1 MKLWQKGAAAHE
13 KVDSFTVGKDRE
25 YDLVLAQYDCE
36 ASIAHAKMLG
46 AIGLITTAEAQQ
58 LCKVLEALK
67 EDAEKGVFTIE
78 NEFEDMHSKIEHV
91 LTEKLGDLGK
101 KIHTA
106 RSRNDQV
113 LVAMHLYLKQELTE
127 IKTQVIALFD
137 LLLELAEKHQDELIP
152 GYTHL
157 QVAMPSSIGMWLSAY
172 AESLVDDLYFWEAA
186 FKIADQNPL
195 GSAAGYGSAFPI
207 NRELTTKLM
216 AFKQLKVNAVASQMS
231 RGKLEK
237 STAMALSSIGSSLS
251 KMCMDI
257 CLYMGQDFDFISFP
271 ADLTTGSSIMPHK
284 KNPDLF
290 ELVRGKCNSLQGLP
304 NQLALLTT
312 NLPSGYHREL
322 QLAKGPI
329 IDAVQEL
336 KSCLD
341 ILLFSL
347 PQLKVSQ
354 NTTDQKKYDYLFSV
368 DTLNADVIAGKP
380 FRDAYRE
387 LGEAIENGTYV
398 PNRNLKHTHVG
409 SVGNLGLDLIKAKMK
424 PLRF

>member
-36 ASIAHAKMLG
+36 ASMAHAKMLG

-186 FKIADQNPL
+186 FKITDQNPL

-216 AFKQLKVNAVASQMS
+216 AFKQLKVNAVA
-231 RGKLEK
+231 
-237 STAMALSSIGSSLS
+237 
-251 KMCMDI
+251 
-257 CLYMGQDFDFISFP
+257 
-271 ADLTTGSSIMPHK
+271 
-284 KNPDLF
+284 
-290 ELVRGKCNSLQGLP
+290 
-304 NQLALLTT
+304 
-312 NLPSGYHREL
+312 
-322 QLAKGPI
+322 
-329 IDAVQEL
+329 
-336 KSCLD
+336 
-341 ILLFSL
+341 
-347 PQLKVSQ
+347 
-354 NTTDQKKYDYLFSV
+354 
-368 DTLNADVIAGKP
+368 
-380 FRDAYRE
+380 
-387 LGEAIENGTYV
+387 
-398 PNRNLKHTHVG
+398 
-409 SVGNLGLDLIKAKMK
+409 
-424 PLRF
+424 

>member
-1 MKLWQKGAAAHE
+1 MKLWQKGATAHE

-36 ASIAHAKMLG
+36 ASMAHAKMLG

-91 LTEKLGDLGK
+91 LIEKLGDLGK

-137 LLLELAEKHQDELIP
+137 LLLELAEKHQDDLIP

-207 NRELTTKLM
+207 DRELTTKLM
-216 AFKQLKVNAVASQMS
+216 AFKKLKVNAVASQMS

-387 LGEAIENGTYV
+387 LGEAIENGTYI

-409 SVGNLGLDLIKAKMK
+409 SVGNLGLDLIKAKMD

>member
-13 KVDSFTVGKDRE
+13 KVDTFTVGKDRE

-36 ASIAHAKMLG
+36 ASKAHAKMLG
-46 AIGLITTAEAQQ
+46 AIGLITPNEVKQ
-58 LCKVLEALK
+58 LCNVLEILK
-67 EDAEKGVFTIE
+67 TDAKNGSFTIE
-78 NEFEDMHSKIEHV
+78 DEFEDMHSKIEYI
-91 LTEKLGDLGK
+91 LTEELGDLGK

-127 IKTQVIALFD
+127 IKTLVIALFD
-137 LLLELAEKHQDELIP
+137 LLLELAEKHQNDLIP

-195 GSAAGYGSAFPI
+195 GSAAGFGSAFPI
-207 NRELTTKLM
+207 DRELTTNLM
-216 AFKQLKVNAVASQMS
+216 AFKQLKVNAVAAQMS

-237 STAMALSSIGSSLS
+237 STAMALSSIGSSLA
-251 KMCMDI
+251 KMSMDI

-271 ADLTTGSSIMPHK
+271 SDLTTGSSIMPHK

-290 ELVRGKCNSLQGLP
+290 ELVRGKCNTLQALP

-322 QLAKGPI
+322 QLAKGPM

-336 KSCLD
+336 KACLD

-347 PQLKVSQ
+347 PQLRVTQ
-354 NTTDQKKYDYLFSV
+354 NSTDQKKYDYLFSV
-368 DTLNADVIAGKP
+368 DTLNAEVIAGKP

-387 LGEAIENGTYV
+387 IGEAIENGSYI
-398 PNRNLKHTHVG
+398 PNRTLNHTHLG
-409 SVGNLGLDLIKAKMK
+409 SIGNLGLEVIRAKMK
-424 PLRF
+424 PLRE

>member
-25 YDLVLAQYDCE
+25 YDLVLVQYDCE

-91 LTEKLGDLGK
+91 LIEKLGDLGK

-207 NRELTTKLM
+207 DRELTTKLM

-347 PQLKVSQ
+347 PQLRVSQ

>member
-13 KVDSFTVGKDRE
+13 KVDTFTVGKDRE

-36 ASIAHAKMLG
+36 ASKAHAKMLG
-46 AIGLITTAEAQQ
+46 AIGLITPNEVKQ
-58 LCKVLEALK
+58 LCNVLETLK
-67 EDAEKGVFTIE
+67 TDAKNGSFTIE
-78 NEFEDMHSKIEHV
+78 DEFEDMHSKIEYI
-91 LTEKLGDLGK
+91 LTEELGDLGK

-127 IKTQVIALFD
+127 IKTLVIALFD
-137 LLLELAEKHQDELIP
+137 LLLELAEKHQNDLIP

-195 GSAAGYGSAFPI
+195 GSAAGFGSAFPI
-207 NRELTTKLM
+207 DRELTTNLM
-216 AFKQLKVNAVASQMS
+216 AFKQLKVNAVAAQMS

-237 STAMALSSIGSSLS
+237 STAMALSSIGSSLA
-251 KMCMDI
+251 KMSMDI

-271 ADLTTGSSIMPHK
+271 SDLTTGSSIMPHK

-290 ELVRGKCNSLQGLP
+290 ELVRGKCNTLQALP

-322 QLAKGPI
+322 QLAKGPM

-336 KSCLD
+336 KACLD

-347 PQLKVSQ
+347 PQLRVTQ
-354 NTTDQKKYDYLFSV
+354 NSTDQKKYDYLFSV
-368 DTLNADVIAGKP
+368 DTLNAEVIAGKP

-387 LGEAIENGTYV
+387 IGEAIENGSYI
-398 PNRNLKHTHVG
+398 PNRGLNHTHLG
-409 SVGNLGLDLIKAKMK
+409 SIGNLGLEVIRAKMK
-424 PLRF
+424 PLRE

>member
-25 YDLVLAQYDCE
+25 YDLVLAQYDCQ
-36 ASIAHAKMLG
+36 ASMAHAKMLG
-46 AIGLITTAEAQQ
+46 TIGLISPEEVDQ
-58 LCKVLEALK
+58 LCSVLKTLK
-67 EDAEKGVFTIE
+67 ADAEKGSFTIE
-78 NEFEDMHSKIEHV
+78 TKFEDMHSKIEHI
-91 LTEKLGDLGK
+91 LTQQLGDLGK

-127 IKTQVIALFD
+127 IKSQVIALFD
-137 LLLELAEKHQDELIP
+137 LLLELAEKHQNDLIP

-172 AESLVDDLYFWEAA
+172 AESLIDDLYFWEAA

-207 NRELTTKLM
+207 DRELTTELM
-216 AFKQLKVNAVASQMS
+216 AFQQLKVNAVAAQMS

-237 STAMALSSIGSSLS
+237 STAMALSSIGSSLA
-251 KMCMDI
+251 KMSMDV

-271 ADLTTGSSIMPHK
+271 AELTTGSSIMPHK

-290 ELVRGKCNSLQGLP
+290 ELVRGKCNVLQALP
-304 NQLALLTT
+304 NQLTLLTS

-322 QLAKGPI
+322 QLAKGPL

-336 KSCLD
+336 KACLD

-347 PQLKVSQ
+347 PKMQVSR
-354 NTTDQKKYDYLFSV
+354 NSTDQKKYDYLFSV
-368 DTLNADVIAGKP
+368 DTLNAEVLAGKP

-387 LGEAIENGTYV
+387 LGEAIENGSYV
-398 PNRNLKHTHVG
+398 PNRTLKHTHLG
-409 SVGNLGLDLIKAKMK
+409 SIGNLGLEAIKNKMK
-424 PLRF
+424 PLRG